1 MKKNLDDYIKIY
13 RNVIAADTCVDI
25 TNSLNNVEW
34 HQHEF
39 YREDTND
46 FVSHDKDL
54 SIYNGPI
61 PQKEFIMQTI
71 WTGIY
76 SYISELQFEW
86 FPRWSGYSSVRFNR
100 YNKDTQMNEHC
111 DHIKDLF
118 IGEVRGIPI
127 LSVLGALNN
136 DYKGG
141 ELVFFQDQI
150 VELKQG
156 DLMVFPS
163 VFMYPHRVETVTEG
177 TRYSFV
183 SWAW

>member
-1 MKKNLDDYIKIY
+1 
-13 RNVIAADTCVDI
+13 
-25 TNSLNNVEW
+25 
-34 HQHEF
+34 
-39 YREDTND
+39 
-46 FVSHDKDL
+46 
-54 SIYNGPI
+54 
-61 PQKEFIMQTI
+61 
-71 WTGIY
+71 
-76 SYISELQFEW
+76 
-86 FPRWSGYSSVRFNR
+86 
-100 YNKDTQMNEHC
+100 MNEHC